1 MYRDL
6 PESLK
11 RRVKEHLNN
20 NEFPKAKAIHDAWL
34 TEHTL
39 VIERSVRTHAIV
51 ISGHASK

>member
-6 PESLK
+6 PASLK
-11 RRVKEHLNN
+11 KRVKEHLNN

-39 VIERSVRTHAIV
+39 VMERSARAHAIV
-51 ISGHASK
+51 ISGQASK